1 MIASADDTTPGD
13 AGSDALRDAARL
25 LSDHGPAGWRT
36 ATLSVD
42 LVARGHGGEG
52 VRYRTTDGTGV
63 YVPEMDHGAIASPMI
78 ELFGRLAEGT
88 TFRQVA
94 VHLTVDAD
102 GEFDA
107 VARFGL
113 RGSSV
118 GNSYTVVF
126 RKDLPPETL
135 DPEPV
140 VLDPTY
146 AGDPDRAIAL
156 LLDQARGDLP
166 PGAAEDQIAA
176 AEAKLGYRLPP
187 DLRAM
192 YALAD
197 GGGTIDGWN
206 RYPLTE
212 LIGMY
217 EITSAPAESSWP
229 GVWNRVILDAD
240 PADTI
245 RRASGHP
252 GWIPI
257 ADDSGGN
264 FLVVDLAPARH
275 GRPGQVINVG
285 VDWSTRP
292 GYVAES
298 VTAVL
303 AGRPRPVVSRSDLRL
318 ERRGGDID
326 LEPLRQLP
334 DLQELRLY
342 SDTVNT
348 AELARLRRLR
358 SLSMTAKADLAPL
371 RELPVE
377 HLHVNPESD
386 LTPLAG
392 HPTLRSLGLTQGTTP
407 SDLTPLRT
415 VANLHGLSLADAD
428 VADLAVL
435 TDLPSL
441 VYLEL
446 SFDQWRQLRPLLDPT
461 GLHAATL
468 SGNPTHRQAIEW
480 RSLLDADPTET
491 AHRTRSA
498 RGRL

>member
-1 MIASADDTTPGD
+1 MIASADDSTPGD

-25 LSDHGPAGWRT
+25 LFEHGPAGWRT

-52 VRYRTTDGTGV
+52 AGYRTADGTGI
-63 YVPEMDHGAIASPMI
+63 YVPEMSHAAIASPMI

-102 GEFDA
+102 GGFDA

-126 RKDLPPETL
+126 RSDLPPEAL

-140 VLDPTY
+140 VRDPTY
-146 AGDPDRAIAL
+146 AGDPDRAVAL

-166 PGAAEDQIAA
+166 PGASEDQIAA
-176 AEAKLGYRLPP
+176 AEAKLGHRLPP
-187 DLRAM
+187 DLRAL

-206 RYPLTE
+206 RYPLAE
-212 LIGMY
+212 LTAMY
-217 EITSAPAESSWP
+217 EITSAPAEDSWP
-229 GVWNRVILDAD
+229 GAWNRVILDAD

-264 FLVVDLAPARH
+264 FLVVDLAPAAN

-303 AGRPRPVVSRSDLRL
+303 AGWPRPVLTRPDLRL
-318 ERRGGDID
+318 ERRGGEID
-326 LEPLRQLP
+326 LEPLTQLR
-334 DLQELRLY
+334 DVQDLRLY
-342 SDTVNT
+342 YGTVNT
-348 AELARLRRLR
+348 AQLTGLRRLR
-358 SLSMTAKADLAPL
+358 SLSMTAGADLEPL

-377 HLHVNPESD
+377 HLHLNPESD
-386 LTPLAG
+386 LAPLAG
-392 HPTLRSLGLTQGTTP
+392 HPTLRSLGLTKSAAQ
-407 SDLTPLRT
+407 SDLAPLRT

-446 SFDQWRQLRPLLDPT
+446 SFAQWQQLRLLMDPT

-480 RSLLDADPTET
+480 RSLLDSDPTET
-491 AHRTRSA
+491 ARRTRSA